1 MDDAGLQVA
10 GNDAREVAIGF
21 TDLDLDRTAIARRL
35 GYPAGQMPDHFGEM
49 LDTALEQAAVRCV
62 IRAGFR
68 LVGAGRIEQQPDAF
82 EIGGIV
88 FATQRIVASQLG
100 RANHAAVFACTI
112 GPGLEQWARQVMHGG
127 DPALGYIG
135 DTVAS
140 AVAEAV
146 ADRLHDHIGREMARN
161 GWHITNRYSPGYC
174 NWSVVEQHRLFA
186 LLPAHFCDITLGES
200 ALMQPMKS
208 VSGIVG
214 VGPEVK
220 YADYL
225 CDVCGVRDCTSRSLR
240 PWAAVATHPS

>member
-1 MDDAGLQVA
+1 MGDAGSQVA
-10 GNDAREVAIGF
+10 GNDGREVAIGF
-21 TDLDLDRTAIARRL
+21 TDLDLDRTAIARRV

-49 LDTALEQAAVRCV
+49 LDTALEQATARCV

-68 LVGAGRIEQQPDAF
+68 LVAAGRIEKQPDAV

-88 FATQRIVASQLG
+88 FTTERIVASQLG
-100 RANHAAVFACTI
+100 RAIHAAVFACTI
-112 GPGLEQWARQVMHGG
+112 GPGMEQWAGQVMRGG

-135 DTVAS
+135 DAVAS

-161 GWHITNRYSPGYC
+161 GWRVTNRYSPGYC
-174 NWSVVEQHRLFA
+174 NWSVAEQHKLFA
-186 LLPAHFCDITLGES
+186 LLPAHFCGITLGES

-208 VSGIVG
+208 VSGVVG
-214 VGPEVK
+214 VGPDVK

-225 CDVCGVRDCTSRSLR
+225 CDVCGVGDFTCRSLR
-240 PWAAVATHPS
+240 RPTTVAAHPN